1 MGFMQHAVGLL
12 LVPSVQAVLDLAM
25 FAMHVPHA
33 FFGQIVKLLSR
44 LLKTVSEAD
53 VDHARIADAM
63 SAATVAVCA
72 ALRSC
77 PSMRAAGY
85 HG

>member
-1 MGFMQHAVGLL
+1 
-12 LVPSVQAVLDLAM
+12 
-25 FAMHVPHA
+25 MHVPHA

-72 ALRSC
+72 IAQAFCDTSDNLFTWLCLLAGLLPDQTQLRC
-77 PSMRAAGY
+77 TY
-85 HG
+85 